1 MRATP
6 EFGRASREDD
16 CLVEDVRNDSS
27 FQQALFQQALFQQA
41 LFQQALFQQALFQH
55 SVR

>member
-41 LFQQALFQQALFQH
+41 LFQQALFQH